1 MHITDWSSD
10 LSSSDLAHAD
20 LIARLTALYAD
31 DPLLHPLW
39 DSAVKTQELASDIG
53 GNNGRNGA
61 DLGKLAASLMLP
73 RSEEHTSD
81 LQSLMR
87 ISYAVFGLQK
97 KHCRLA
103 GRDQTDQTRN
113 TIRDR
118 I

>member
-73 RSEEHTSD
+73 ADGARVMMVETRSEEHTSE
-81 LQSLMR
+81 LQSLMP
-87 ISYAVFGLQK
+87 ISYAVFCLKQK
-97 KHCRLA
+97 I
-103 GRDQTDQTRN
+103 N
-113 TIRDR
+113 SS
-118 I
+118 